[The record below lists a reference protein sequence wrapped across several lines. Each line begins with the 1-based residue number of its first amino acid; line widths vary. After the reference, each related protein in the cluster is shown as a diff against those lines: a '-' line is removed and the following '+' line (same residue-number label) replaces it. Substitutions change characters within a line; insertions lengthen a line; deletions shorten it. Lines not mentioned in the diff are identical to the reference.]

1 VEGLSKAIE
10 RQESESAADPS
21 DVHRRI
27 ERMYS
32 WHRVAVQT
40 VQVYDRIIEDK
51 PMSFLQR
58 LRSYQSL
65 GGFSGIVVC
74 ALVLY
79 IELWIRF
86 VEWIQPRELIDI
98 VPDLIPPSSPQ
109 HSLTLKKSK
118 IRRKLHLS
126 NNRHD

>member
-1 VEGLSKAIE
+1 MEGLSKAIE
-10 RQESESAADPS
+10 RQESENAVDPS
-21 DVHRRI
+21 DAHRRI

-65 GGFSGIVVC
+65 GGFSGIVAC

-79 IELWIRF
+79 IELWICF

-98 VPDLIPPSSPQ
+98 VPDLIPPPSSTSPPQ
-109 HSLTLKKSK
+109 HSLS
-118 IRRKLHLS
+118 
-126 NNRHD
+126 

>member
-1 VEGLSKAIE
+1 MEGLSKAIE
-10 RQESESAADPS
+10 RQESENAVDPL
-21 DVHRRI
+21 DAHRRI

-109 HSLTLKKSK
+109 HSVTHKKVK
-118 IRRKLHLS
+118 
-126 NNRHD
+126 